1 MNLSVNKLLAIAA
14 LICAIVAVLGVT
26 SLPLPAIAVI
36 LLALALLV

>member
-1 MNLSVNKLLAIAA
+1 MNTNKLLAIAA

-26 SLPLPAIAVI
+26 SLPLLAVAVI